1 LQVIKDYLQ
10 ASGIPEGVFI
20 VDYQDFSRIMT
31 LYLQQIN
38 ASQSSKGELS
48 IEEAWK
54 EMTS

>member
-1 LQVIKDYLQ
+1 VIKDYLQ